1 MVRIKIGTAG
11 DDTLTGDANDN
22 NIILGLAGDDIL
34 TGGGLADLLVGGDG
48 NDLLRGGG
56 GDDFLVGGSGDDRLV
71 GGAGNDI
78 LDGGDGRDL
87 AIYTDATG
95 GINVDMAAG
104 TASGPGVGQDL
115 LISVERIRGSNF
127 DDTYVATGFNSGSA
141 LPGRGTDFNE
151 FEGLGGNDTIIGNG
165 NTRVSYLN
173 AAAGVTVSLL
183 SGMAFGGRGDPAG
196 VGVDHFTGVN
206 SIRGSNFNDGMLG
219 SVNALG
225 LEQFEGRGGNDVIDG
240 R

>member
-95 GINVDMAAG
+95 GISVDMAAG
-104 TASGPGVGQDL
+104 TAEGSGVGHDV

-127 DDTYVATGFNSGSA
+127 DDNYIATGFNSGS
-141 LPGRGTDFNE
+141 PVVGRGTDFNE
-151 FEGLGGNDTIIGNG
+151 FEGGG
-165 NTRVSYLN
+165 
-173 AAAGVTVSLL
+173 
-183 SGMAFGGRGDPAG
+183 GDE
-196 VGVDHFTGVN
+196 
-206 SIRGSNFNDGMLG
+206 R
-219 SVNALG
+219 
-225 LEQFEGRGGNDVIDG
+225 QRGGQFDVGEREGLGKVTERAEDQDGHDADGTGEQHAVAAEGYRQGGSRTANDSC
-240 R
+240 